1 MNPIEIRQASKV
13 FWRGI
18 NRKLVL
24 KDIDL
29 VIQHGEFVVLQG
41 PNGSGKSTLLSLIT
55 GLLQPTRGEILL
67 MGRSPQDSIAKTRVG
82 VVLQETNLPSTL
94 TVKEVVTLMRSYY
107 PDAPSTDEILS
118 KVDLEDKVNDPA
130 KQLSGGRKQ
139 RLYFALALAG
149 NPDLMI
155 LDEPTRN
162 LDLSGYQEFWEQIRL
177 FRERGIT
184 ILLVTNNDADRSE
197 LYQYPVRIVELCKI
211 KEAPSEGQLTE
222 IVCPLERQTSTIE
235 PNLRSPSLLNVF
247 WRQLWVEGLQL
258 LRTPESLI
266 SIIFL
271 AALVV
276 LIPLQGKPALE
287 AVGSLAGIITIAVS
301 MVQLGG
307 RVSIERA
314 DGWLK
319 LLRIS
324 PLPSSLYITTKVC
337 LAASVCLLS
346 LLIMLILGIWKLNID
361 FDLGLWL
368 QVILSII
375 VGAIPFA
382 TIGLALGYLIS
393 PQGFNA
399 VAGLFLTVGVASSG
413 SIPSDS
419 SLFRDLEV
427 LSPFYHYSQL
437 IQWSTNSEVF
447 DGRLWLHLLWLLWAG
462 VVSGLIAN
470 WAFKQDAVV
479 R

>member
-1 MNPIEIRQASKV
+1 MNLIEIRQVSKV
-13 FWRGI
+13 FWSGI
-18 NRKLVL
+18 SRKLVL
-24 KDIDL
+24 RDIDL
-29 VIQHGEFVVLQG
+29 VIQPGEFVVLRG
-41 PNGSGKSTLLSLIT
+41 RNGAGKSTLLSLIT
-55 GLLQPTRGEILL
+55 GLLQPTRGEVLL
-67 MGRSPQDSIAKTRVG
+67 MGGSPQDSIAKTRVG

-94 TVKEVVTLMRSYY
+94 TVREVVTLMRSYY
-107 PDAPSTDEILS
+107 PDALSTDEILS
-118 KVDLEDKVNDPA
+118 KVDLGDKINDRA
-130 KQLSGGRKQ
+130 KQLSGGQKQ

-162 LDLSGYQEFWEQIRL
+162 LDLSGYQEFWEQIR
-177 FRERGIT
+177 FCRERGIT

-197 LYQYPVRIVELCKI
+197 LCQYPVRIIELHKI
-211 KEAPSEGQLTE
+211 KEASSEGQLGE
-222 IVCPLERQTSTIE
+222 IACPLERRISTVE

-247 WRQLWVEGLQL
+247 WRQLLVEGLQL

-266 SIIFL
+266 SIIVL
-271 AALVV
+271 ATLVV
-276 LIPLQGKPALE
+276 LLPVQGKSALE
-287 AVGSLAGIITIAVS
+287 AVGSFAGIITISVS

-346 LLIMLILGIWKLNID
+346 LLIMLILGVWKLNMD
-361 FDLGLWL
+361 FDLGLWF

-382 TIGLALGYLIS
+382 TIGLALSYLIS

-399 VAGLFLTVGVASSG
+399 VAGLFLVVGVASSG
-413 SIPSDS
+413 FIPFDN
-419 SLFRDLEV
+419 SLLRDLAV

-437 IQWSTNSEVF
+437 IQWSTDSAVF
-447 DGRLWLHLLWLLWAG
+447 DGRLWLHLLWLLWTG
-462 VVSGLIAN
+462 VVFGLLAN
-470 WAFKQDAVV
+470 WAFQRDAIV